1 MWRVYRWIL
10 ALFCLFF
17 SACSSQSTKFQEIEP
32 GSIYKGEITINEP
45 SSSNEVVLSNGQI
58 EIDASNTS
66 DGYIMVRTLQPFDA
80 KLKCRIQL
88 GSDQY
93 TYTLPS
99 DMEYSVFPLQMGNGE
114 YTITFYQNIQDNKY
128 AQIYSE
134 DLSVQQKQ
142 EDRVFV
148 FPNQFV
154 WYTHEYPAILLS
166 YDLCDGLEGDQE
178 KIDAIYNYLIQYMDY
193 DNEKAAN
200 VQAGYIP
207 NLEQVLQEKKGICF
221 DYAAL
226 MAAMLRAQNIPTRLV
241 MGDLSSEGIYHAW
254 NQVEIDG
261 EWTWYDPTYGKNNK
275 NKTEDYIED
284 RRY

>member
-1 MWRVYRWIL
+1 
-10 ALFCLFF
+10 
-17 SACSSQSTKFQEIEP
+17 
-32 GSIYKGEITINEP
+32 
-45 SSSNEVVLSNGQI
+45 
-58 EIDASNTS
+58 
-66 DGYIMVRTLQPFDA
+66 
-80 KLKCRIQL
+80 
-88 GSDQY
+88 
-93 TYTLPS
+93 
-99 DMEYSVFPLQMGNGE
+99 
-114 YTITFYQNIQDNKY
+114 
-128 AQIYSE
+128 
-134 DLSVQQKQ
+134 
-142 EDRVFV
+142 
-148 FPNQFV
+148 
-154 WYTHEYPAILLS
+154 
-166 YDLCDGLEGDQE
+166 
-178 KIDAIYNYLIQYMDY
+178 MDY